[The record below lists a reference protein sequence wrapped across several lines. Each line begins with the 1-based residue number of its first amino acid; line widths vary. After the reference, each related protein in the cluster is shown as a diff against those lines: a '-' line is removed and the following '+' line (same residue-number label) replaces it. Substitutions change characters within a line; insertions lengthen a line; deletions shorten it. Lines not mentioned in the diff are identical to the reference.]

1 MNKNIMKTAA
11 KQIIS
16 VQRMLWQ
23 LDRTIFIMLVL
34 ETIIDAVLPF
44 IGIYLSAYVLDGL
57 TLGQSM
63 STLIVTSTVV
73 VGVIFVLTLL
83 RAWMEKIYQT
93 RRFACWKNFDKCLAI
108 RTLTMDY
115 ELLESPSVNELRNR
129 VRNDNNWGAGFLSVM
144 EQLPVLYS
152 SLLSTIFSIIIL
164 LPLLVEKELFTD
176 PLSLVVL
183 LLFISII
190 IFNSGFGSK
199 MRKKLEGYLTGMT
212 STTKWLGYFLW
223 KQQMYRQGMDIRI
236 FKGQKLV
243 ETYLNREEKKAV
255 DYQKQIVRSESIRG
269 FGGGLASG
277 LLQMTAYVFVALR
290 AVAGALTAGSVVK
303 YASTVYRFA
312 NSVSQ
317 LFYSFTENAIV
328 ARRQQATM
336 EYMNIEDILYKGS
349 LPVEKRDDN
358 QYEIEFHNV
367 SFCYPG
373 TENYV
378 LKNINFKFVVGKR
391 LAVVGMNGSG
401 KTTMIKLL
409 CRLYDPT
416 EGMIT
421 LNGIDIRKYNYN
433 EYKKIFSVVFQD
445 FKLFAFTLGQNV
457 SASVEYDK
465 EKARKALVKA
475 GLGNRLS
482 EMPKGLNT
490 NLYQNFEK
498 DGVEISGGEA
508 QKIALARALYKDAP
522 FVILDEPT
530 AALDPLAEYEIYS
543 KFNEIIG
550 EKTAVYISHRL
561 SSCRFCSDIAVFDKG
576 RLVQRGS
583 HDSLVADENGKYY
596 ELWNAQAQYYA

>member
-190 IFNSGFGSK
+190 IFNS
-199 MRKKLEGYLTGMT
+199 
-212 STTKWLGYFLW
+212 
-223 KQQMYRQGMDIRI
+223 
-236 FKGQKLV
+236 
-243 ETYLNREEKKAV
+243 
-255 DYQKQIVRSESIRG
+255 
-269 FGGGLASG
+269 
-277 LLQMTAYVFVALR
+277 
-290 AVAGALTAGSVVK
+290 
-303 YASTVYRFA
+303 
-312 NSVSQ
+312 
-317 LFYSFTENAIV
+317 
-328 ARRQQATM
+328 
-336 EYMNIEDILYKGS
+336 NI
-349 LPVEKRDDN
+349 
-358 QYEIEFHNV
+358 
-367 SFCYPG
+367 
-373 TENYV
+373 
-378 LKNINFKFVVGKR
+378 
-391 LAVVGMNGSG
+391 
-401 KTTMIKLL
+401 
-409 CRLYDPT
+409 
-416 EGMIT
+416 IT
-421 LNGIDIRKYNYN
+421 LNFIFSDYNYICRI
-433 EYKKIFSVVFQD
+433 IFINQLPKS
-445 FKLFAFTLGQNV
+445 LHSLTCIIYLT
-457 SASVEYDK
+457 
-465 EKARKALVKA
+465 RKTTT
-475 GLGNRLS
+475 S
-482 EMPKGLNT
+482 
-490 NLYQNFEK
+490 
-498 DGVEISGGEA
+498 
-508 QKIALARALYKDAP
+508 
-522 FVILDEPT
+522 
-530 AALDPLAEYEIYS
+530 
-543 KFNEIIG
+543 
-550 EKTAVYISHRL
+550 
-561 SSCRFCSDIAVFDKG
+561 
-576 RLVQRGS
+576 
-583 HDSLVADENGKYY
+583 
-596 ELWNAQAQYYA
+596 